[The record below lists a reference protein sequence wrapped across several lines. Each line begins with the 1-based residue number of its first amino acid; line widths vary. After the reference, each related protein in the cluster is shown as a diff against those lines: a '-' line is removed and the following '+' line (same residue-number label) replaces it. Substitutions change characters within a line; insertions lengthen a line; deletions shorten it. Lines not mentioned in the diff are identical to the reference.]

1 MFITIFQ
8 KTFIIW
14 IYFSKIARC
23 KLHHKSKQLW
33 KSPFFYVNRDVF
45 RMTKIISNLFP
56 KTYFACDYFVH
67 CNSKLRYF
75 AKSVCVFSSILI
87 FCLCIYT
94 KNCRFSY
101 VNLIVC
107 RMCIFLSVHFRTCR
121 KILHSFPQRVKN
133 NAKFFRKFWKCKK
146 HKHIC
151 VSHFFT
157 LKNSLRRKFSAS
169 CKLSC

>member
-1 MFITIFQ
+1 MHDVNC
-8 KTFIIW
+8 IINQSN
-14 IYFSKIARC
+14 YENRRFS
-23 KLHHKSKQLW
+23 
-33 KSPFFYVNRDVF
+33 YVNRDVF

-101 VNLIVC
+101 VNLIVF
-107 RMCIFLSVHFRTCR
+107 RMCIFYSVQFCTCR
-121 KILHSFPQRVKN
+121 KILHSFSQRVKN
-133 NAKFFRKFWKCKK
+133 NAKFFRKFWKCEK
-146 HKHIC
+146 HKQIC

-157 LKNSLRRKFSAS
+157 LKNSLFRKFSAS

>member
-1 MFITIFQ
+1 MHDVNC
-8 KTFIIW
+8 IINQSN
-14 IYFSKIARC
+14 YENRRFS
-23 KLHHKSKQLW
+23 
-33 KSPFFYVNRDVF
+33 YVKRDVF

-101 VNLIVC
+101 VNLIVF
-107 RMCIFLSVHFRTCR
+107 RMCIFLRVQFRTCR
-121 KILHSFPQRVKN
+121 KILHSFSQRVKN
-133 NAKFFRKFWKCKK
+133 NAKFFRKFWKCEK
-146 HKHIC
+146 HKQIW
-151 VSHFFT
+151 VLQFFT
-157 LKNSLRRKFSAS
+157 LKNSLFRKFSAS